1 MPRRESVAER
11 HAINAAAIEEFRA
24 NGGKVGGRYEGMDL
38 LLLTTVGAKSGQLR
52 TLPLGYTMDGD
63 RFVVNAS
70 RGGGRYNPDWYHN
83 LVANPIVTV
92 EVGTKKFQ
100 ARARVTEGEER
111 ERLFAER
118 ATPGSRLESYQQRT
132 TRVIPIIVLERLD

>member
-1 MPRRESVAER
+1 
-11 HAINAAAIEEFRA
+11 
-24 NGGKVGGRYEGMDL
+24 MDL
-38 LLLTTVGAKSGQLR
+38 LLLTTVGAKSGQPR
-52 TLPLGYTMDGD
+52 TLPLGYTTDGD
-63 RFVVNAS
+63 RIVVNAS
-70 RGGGRYNPDWYHN
+70 RGGGRYNPDWFHN

-92 EVGTKKFQ
+92 EIGTEKFQ